1 MRIFKLQLKKLGYGD
16 KYLEINA
23 DSYEEALDK
32 LSDCLEEDDEELPN
46 REEEIKALDRE
57 FKRNAL

>member
-23 DSYEEALDK
+23 DNYEEALDK
-32 LSDCLEEDDEELPN
+32 ISDCLEEDEEELPN
-46 REEEIKALDRE
+46 KEEEVKALDRE
-57 FKRNAL
+57 YKRMAL